1 MSTDYTTG
9 TPWLDCDLDGNVTEA
24 TPISL
29 KDHFALAI
37 NKEKILKIRI
47 PEGVPAGGTM
57 TDLQLQNVED
67 TKKMF
72 LGSRPKTHDARLA
85 YDLFHLMMDW
95 ESRNAR
101 GAAPLKAAT
110 DAIEA
115 VDSIEALNRY
125 FLETPPE
132 EQLAGLW
139 DASAAPDF
147 MDSSHCVL
155 GFASGNLLLEDSAEY
170 RDLTEYGKIKKDAV
184 TVLLKKVLVRLG
196 YSEKEAAQKLE
207 NCFAFETLIAPV
219 ILTKEEMS
227 SPDFLTKVYNPVSY
241 DEAVKLQGKLPI
253 LEELEKEG
261 FPKAEKYLN
270 ILPGFLPKLNEL
282 YTEEN
287 LPLIRD
293 YLIAHSVMNAV
304 GDLDRQCF
312 DWRIEYRN
320 AITGATGSLPD
331 EARFSLAVA
340 DKLPWPVGRL
350 YAETYLRKEDKDRI
364 LKLMDRLIEAYHG
377 IIGEAD
383 FLSDTTKARAIEKL
397 ESISRE
403 VLYPDDW
410 SKYECS
416 ELNYAP
422 REEGGRLWEALAA
435 IRAYKIAENL
445 KEYLKPVDKS
455 KWITPPSEVN
465 CQYFPTNNSVY
476 IMGAFAQGAIYRSE
490 MSDEEVLGKL
500 GWVIGHEISHAFDSS
515 GAQFDKDGNMLSW
528 WTEEDYAAFL
538 KRNEKMAAYYN
549 AMHPWAGQDFRGG
562 IMTGEG
568 CADMGGMKAV
578 LRIAK
583 QMEGFDYDRLFRSL
597 GEVWLEKGSLQKA
610 YNQINDPHPMG
621 YLRVNGTLQQFDE
634 FLNFY
639 GITEGDGMYLA
650 PEDRVAIW

>member
-1 MSTDYTTG
+1 
-9 TPWLDCDLDGNVTEA
+9 
-24 TPISL
+24 
-29 KDHFALAI
+29 
-37 NKEKILKIRI
+37 
-47 PEGVPAGGTM
+47 
-57 TDLQLQNVED
+57 
-67 TKKMF
+67 
-72 LGSRPKTHDARLA
+72 
-85 YDLFHLMMDW
+85 
-95 ESRNAR
+95 
-101 GAAPLKAAT
+101 
-110 DAIEA
+110 
-115 VDSIEALNRY
+115 
-125 FLETPPE
+125 
-132 EQLAGLW
+132 
-139 DASAAPDF
+139 
-147 MDSSHCVL
+147 
-155 GFASGNLLLEDSAEY
+155 
-170 RDLTEYGKIKKDAV
+170 
-184 TVLLKKVLVRLG
+184 
-196 YSEKEAAQKLE
+196 
-207 NCFAFETLIAPV
+207 
-219 ILTKEEMS
+219 MS

-312 DWRIEYRN
+312 NWRIEYRN

-331 EARFSLAVA
+331 EARFSLAA
-340 DKLPWPVGRL
+340 AEKLPWPVGRL

-435 IRAYKIAENL
+435 IRAYAVVKNR
-445 KEYLKPVDKS
+445 KEYSEPVDKS
-455 KWITPPSEVN
+455 KWITPPSVVN

-578 LRIAK
+578 LRIAR

-597 GEVWLEKGSLQKA
+597 GEVWLEKGSLQRA